1 MSARAAQGQAGREM
15 GAGMVGERL
24 RRAGCREEGSLREAG
39 GHACDPEADN
49 ACRLWPSSWP
59 DQVSGDRRESRD
71 VLMVASAGP
80 GAWGQGKG

>member
-1 MSARAAQGQAGREM
+1 MARPRGQQRAVSARAAQGQAGREM

-49 ACRLWPSSWP
+49 ACHTILAIITIICPYQDSFRSTIF
-59 DQVSGDRRESRD
+59 
-71 VLMVASAGP
+71 VAEY
-80 GAWGQGKG
+80 